1 MRTLGRFV
9 FWDFPRA
16 SWQYDVMVILILAF
30 IFATPRDIFRDQP
43 KAATVVM
50 LPGQTGTYL
59 IDPSSLSGLGEI
71 ERVAKASALIEKRL
85 KIKNHINRVEPMYDD
100 EQTIIGYTAFTKQ

>member
-1 MRTLGRFV
+1 MRTLGRFL

-30 IFATPRDIFRDQP
+30 IFATPRDVFRDQP

-50 LPGQTGTYL
+50 LPGQAGIYW
-59 IDPSSLSGLGEI
+59 IDPSSLAGIGEN
-71 ERVAKASALIEKRL
+71 ELVPKASTLIEKRF
-85 KIKNHINRVEPMYDD
+85 KTKNHINHVEAMYDD
-100 EQTIIGYTAFTKQ
+100 EQSIIGYTAFTKP

>member
-16 SWQYDVMVILILAF
+16 SWQYDVMVALILAF
-30 IFATPRDIFRDQP
+30 IFLIPRDIFRDQP
-43 KAATVVM
+43 KAASVVM
-50 LPGQTGTYL
+50 VRPDTFW
-59 IDPSSLSGLGEI
+59 IDPASLSSLSENDQ
-71 ERVAKASALIEKRL
+71 VTKASALIEKRF

-100 EQTIIGYTAFTKQ
+100 EQEVIGYTAFTKP

>member
-50 LPGQTGTYL
+50 LSGQAGMYW
-59 IDPSSLSGLGEI
+59 IDSSSLSGLGEN
-71 ERVAKASALIEKRL
+71 EQVAKAAALIEKRF
-85 KIKNHINRVEPMYDD
+85 KIKNRINRVEAMKDD
-100 EQTIIGYTAFTKQ
+100 EQTIIGYTAFTKP